1 MAGGDKSKGKQVAK
15 NQKEHYGDILEF
27 ILTHFPDP
35 PLQKCFHDR
44 FIIRSILTSYFINF
58 EIY

>member
-15 NQKEHYGDILEF
+15 NHKEHHGDILEF

-35 PLQKCFHDR
+35 PLHKCFHDR
-44 FIIRSILTSYFINF
+44 FIIRSILTSYFINL